1 MTKARLIIEDSGVLA
16 DGAKWTIR
24 IWLVPSPVPPST
36 HRYKYSLY
44 YGYPGE
50 RVVGY
55 DNERGKGDHKHLK
68 GEELP
73 YVFVSLDRLLDD
85 FAADVETVRGE
96 PI

>member
-16 DGAKWTIR
+16 DGARWTIR
-24 IWLVPSPVPPST
+24 VWLVPSPVPPST

>member
-16 DGAKWTIR
+16 DGARWTIR
-24 IWLVPSPVPPST
+24 VWLVPSPVPPST

-73 YVFVSLDRLLDD
+73 YLFVSIERLLDD
-85 FAADVETVRGE
+85 FAADVEAVRGE

>member
-16 DGAKWTIR
+16 DGARWTIR

-44 YGYPGE
+44 YGHPGE

>member
-16 DGAKWTIR
+16 DGARWTIR
-24 IWLVPSPVPPST
+24 VWLVPSPVLPST

-73 YVFVSLDRLLDD
+73 YLFVSIERLLDD
-85 FAADVETVRGE
+85 FAADVEAVRGE

>member
-16 DGAKWTIR
+16 DGARWTIR
-24 IWLVPSPVPPST
+24 VWLVPAPVPSST

-73 YVFVSLDRLLDD
+73 YLFVSIERLLDD
-85 FAADVETVRGE
+85 FAADVEAVRGE